1 MPIPDRCD
9 PRIFKEG
16 VSVAAVDADGF
27 SSDGKGG
34 SIEIERWVRSVAER
48 ANAALDW
55 HYSGGIGNVL
65 FLGRAED
72 RERVEWALDDLT
84 PTLAGRVLRRYA
96 PGAPGLYRQGVTPAP
111 EGAIAGFMDPLSGE
125 QVFVVEPARRA
136 KGSSDE

>member
-1 MPIPDRCD
+1 MPIEPCD

-16 VSVAAVDADGF
+16 VSVAAVHADGF

-48 ANAALDW
+48 ANASLDW

-65 FLGRAED
+65 FLGTAED

-84 PTLAGRVLRRYA
+84 PTLAGRVMRRYA
-96 PGAPGLYRQGVTPAP
+96 PGDAGLYRQGVTVAP

-125 QVFVVEPARRA
+125 QSFIVDAPKEPR
-136 KGSSDE
+136 